1 MKKGGVI
8 HREEYDAAS
17 AFHEFIRNSVIEHL
31 GSGLSGMTCRA
42 IWQGRPED
50 SPYVGFRASSGYI
63 GTPITSIAFKI
74 VIIHTESGSTI
85 AYDTTYSQ
93 SIRKKLIPETTS
105 PSEFQ
110 METDTITDMMQLTT
124 SLEPIGP
131 IPLIRAIFDYDNS
144 IAVLDTFSDKSTG
157 DNKKLFIATKE
168 VFEKASQRYNMQ
180 LSLGIHVMEC
190 MDYRTMFHSLNQGH
204 QTDKTNQLISLA
216 LFELLT
222 MAQRGWNHGD
232 FHQSNILIAEQL
244 EPNTYFKTERF
255 PEIAWAST
263 SRAFIIDFGRSFRF
277 SEPTEIT
284 SALDNFMARP
294 DSGSLESCS
303 NILLES
309 IESPGFRW
317 IKGLNGYIAR
327 FVWFLFKARQA
338 AIKDAHA
345 LFKLQ
350 LKQSAIGRMSL
361 SPEEIDAAVEE
372 AFPTEDYPIT
382 IDYVKGMFLG
392 YRGGGGSSKKE
403 KENPWIKLFLLAKKD
418 PRRMAAFRTMF
429 RGLTYLDT
437 INIDVKASP
446 VHKKKPL
453 FPRKTVSNRKGS
465 RHTRKSIQ

>member
-17 AFHEFIRNSVIEHL
+17 AFHAFIGNSVIEHL

-85 AYDTTYSQ
+85 AYDTTYSN

-105 PSEFQ
+105 VSEFQ
-110 METDTITDMMQLTT
+110 METDTITDMMGITT

-144 IAVLDTFSDKSTG
+144 IAALNAFSDKSTG
-157 DNKKLFIATKE
+157 DNEKLFIATKE

-180 LSLGIHVMEC
+180 LSIGIHVMEC

-204 QTDKTNQLISLA
+204 QDKNQLISLA

-232 FHQSNILIAEQL
+232 FHQSNILIAEHL

-255 PEIAWAST
+255 PEIAWAAT

-284 SALDNFMARP
+284 SALDRFMARP
-294 DSGSLESCS
+294 DSGSLENCS
-303 NILLES
+303 DILLES
-309 IESPGFRW
+309 IQPFSGFQW

-327 FVWFLFKARQA
+327 SVWFLFKARQA
-338 AIKDAHA
+338 AIKDAHE

-350 LKQSAIGRMSL
+350 LKQSSIGRMSL

-372 AFPTEDYPIT
+372 AFPTQDYPIT
-382 IDYVKGMFLG
+382 MDYLKSMFLS

-403 KENPWIKLFLLAKKD
+403 KENQWIKLFLLAKKD
-418 PRRMAAFRTMF
+418 PHRMAAFRTMF

-437 INIDVKASP
+437 IKINVSMSKNVKR
-446 VHKKKPL
+446 KPL
-453 FPRKTVSNRKGS
+453 FPRKTISNRKGS